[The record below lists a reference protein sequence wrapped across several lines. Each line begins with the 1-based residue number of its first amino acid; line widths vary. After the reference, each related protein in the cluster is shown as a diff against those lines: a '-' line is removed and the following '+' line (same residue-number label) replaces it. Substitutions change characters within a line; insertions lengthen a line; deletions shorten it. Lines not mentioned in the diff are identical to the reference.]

1 MKKDKK
7 LLCETDICPDLSEL
21 MGWDDIPMI
30 IVKKEDKK
38 SGADDYMG
46 DDKTAV
52 QD

>member
-38 SGADDYMG
+38 SGTDDSVG
-46 DDKTAV
+46 NDKTTV